1 MIDSRWHYP
10 THLKD
15 PEKIPYQGI
24 IPLEKQVHHQPI
36 TFNYTIKATFFRQ
49 HCNPPI
55 WTDFHYHTF
64 EIILELAA
72 ICQPGDLYG
81 LDMVEMENKLN
92 LWAEKLPEKINE
104 HPLCPHGTTEE
115 MCFYFAQIPVEP
127 HVKLL
132 SVSISET
139 PSRVT
144 TLQLSE

>member
-10 THLKD
+10 THLKHSTTV
-15 PEKIPYQGI
+15 PYQGI
-24 IPLEKQVHHQPI
+24 IPLERQIHHQSI
-36 TFNYTIKATFFRQ
+36 TFDYTIKTTLSRQ

-55 WTDFHYHTF
+55 WTDFHFHTF

-72 ICQPGDLYG
+72 TCQPGDLYG
-81 LDMVEMENKLN
+81 LDMVEMENKLY

-115 MCFYFAQIPVEP
+115 MCLYFAQIKLEP

-132 SVSISET
+132 RVSVSET
-139 PSRVT
+139 ANRVT
-144 TLQLSE
+144 TLKLC